1 MTKSKQTDVMLDH
14 DYDGIRE
21 LDNKLPPWW
30 LYLFYITIIWAILYL
45 IYFHVLAIGDSSY
58 AEYMKEM
65 NPNWSAGKSQNA
77 FSLEYSSPLYNSD
90 GDITPLSRQEA
101 ERAAQIKA
109 RSERDREQLAGKM
122 SELNFEDLIMAAMR
136 IASPDELEK
145 LQNSFPEIWQK
156 MDKTALDQEQ
166 STPTASTTSI
176 DNDQYA
182 MELLTDEASLAQ
194 GKEIFETN
202 CATCHG
208 KFGEGGI
215 GPNLTDDYYLHGKGM
230 SNVVHIIKRGVAPKG
245 MISWRGIL
253 KDNQIQQVA
262 SYILSLHGTNPPNAK
277 APQGEK
283 IEMTPS
289 N

>member
-1 MTKSKQTDVMLDH
+1 MTESKQKDIMLDH

-30 LYLFYITIIWAILYL
+30 LYLFYITIIWSILYL
-45 IYFHVLAIGDSSY
+45 IYFHVLNLGDSSY
-58 AEYMKEM
+58 AEYMKEI
-65 NPNWSAGKSQNA
+65 NPDWKAGKSQNE
-77 FSLEYSSPLYNSD
+77 FSFEYRSPLYSSK

-101 ERAAQIKA
+101 EREAELHA
-109 RSERDREQLAGKM
+109 RLEKESDRRISKVSDL
-122 SELNFEDLIMAAMR
+122 SFNDLIMAAMR
-136 IASPDELEK
+136 IADPEELEK
-145 LQNSFPEIWQK
+145 LKNSFPDIWQK
-156 MDKTALDQEQ
+156 MDATAKSKGEGK
-166 STPTASTTSI
+166 SAASPSSV
-176 DNDQYA
+176 DEAQYN
-182 MELLTDEASLAQ
+182 MEVLTDKTSLSQ
-194 GKEIFETN
+194 GKVIFETN

-208 KFGEGGI
+208 KLGEGGI

-230 SNVVHIIKRGVAPKG
+230 PNVVRTIKQGVAAKG
-245 MISWRGIL
+245 MISWKGIL

-283 IEMTPS
+283 IEMTPL